1 MGHRFV
7 KKETNIP
14 PGVEKIMVNRGLT
27 ERKPEEQRKDDKT
40 HVHLVVLSL
49 AYFHLVV
56 FIS

>member
-49 AYFHLVV
+49 A
-56 FIS
+56 